1 MWEKIEVIDITSPRK
16 TGSKD
21 DIQNDPWWAF
31 NKRMQ
36 GLMMRKNGVNA
47 ITSNMEYNQRSQRKL
62 LSITK
67 GVLLKKMQDFARGT
81 KNTTL

>member
-1 MWEKIEVIDITSPRK
+1 
-16 TGSKD
+16 
-21 DIQNDPWWAF
+21 
-31 NKRMQ
+31 MQ